1 MQKNLFNQ
9 TENLSNRLFKTEFHN
24 EIFKSV
30 FEDQNLLIQTLLDLH
45 NNGEKIHLDPM
56 FNQGGFYKKI
66 VEMPLLAGDINKK
79 YQTKFV
85 KNLDATNLKNINNL
99 SIKSMILD
107 PPFLFGVPK
116 RNPNHVGISYHQ
128 YSKNTIDRFSTFKDK
143 KALLTFYKK
152 IIDEAFRVLIK
163 KGLLIFKCQDIN
175 KEWIHIDVFNLLS
188 KANFKVVDLAI
199 LNIENKI
206 FNPNLKQ
213 RILRKTHSYFWVA
226 KKKSK

>member
-1 MQKNLFNQ
+1 MN
-9 TENLSNRLFKTEFHN
+9 TNLSTRLFKTEFHKQ
-24 EIFKSV
+24 IFISV
-30 FEDQNLLIQTLLDLH
+30 FENQNLLIQTLLDLH
-45 NNGEKIHLDPM
+45 NNGEPIHLDPM
-56 FNQGGFYKKI
+56 FNQGSFYKTP
-66 VEMPLLAGDINKK
+66 VEMPLLAGDKNKK

-85 KNLDATNLKNINNL
+85 KNLDATNLKQINNET
-99 SIKSMILD
+99 IKSMILD
-107 PPFLFGVPK
+107 PPFLYGVPK

-128 YSKNTIDRFSTFKDK
+128 YSKNTISRFSTFKDRK
-143 KALLTFYKK
+143 ELLGFYKK
-152 IIDEAFRVLIK
+152 IIAEASRVLTK

-175 KEWIHIDVFNLLS
+175 KDWIHINVFNLLS

>member
-1 MQKNLFNQ
+1 MIKFNQ
-9 TENLSNRLFKTEFHN
+9 TENFTNRLFKTEFHKQ
-24 EIFKSV
+24 IFISV
-30 FEDQNLLIQTLLDLH
+30 FENQNLLIQTLLDLH
-45 NNGEKIHLDPM
+45 NNGEPIHLDPM
-56 FNQGGFYKKI
+56 FNQGSFYKTP

-79 YQTKFV
+79 YQNKFV
-85 KNLDATNLKNINNL
+85 KNLDATNLKQVNNDT
-99 SIKSMILD
+99 IKSIILD
-107 PPFLFGVPK
+107 PPFLYGVAK
-116 RNPNHVGISYHQ
+116 RDPNHVGISYHQ

-143 KALLTFYKK
+143 KELLNFYKK
-152 IIDEAFRVLIK
+152 IIDEASRVLIK

-175 KEWIHIDVFNLLS
+175 KEWIHIDVFNLLN

-226 KKKSK
+226 RKKSK

>member
-30 FEDQNLLIQTLLDLH
+30 FEDQNLLIQTILDLH
-45 NNGEKIHLDPM
+45 NNGERLNLDPM
-56 FNQGGFYKKI
+56 FNQGSFYKKI
-66 VEMPLLAGDINKK
+66 VEFPLLAGDKNKK
-79 YQTKFV
+79 YQSKFV
-85 KNLDATNLKNINNL
+85 KKLDATNLKNIESS
-99 SIKSMILD
+99 SIKSIILD

-116 RNPNHVGISYHQ
+116 RNLNHIGISYHQ

-143 KALLTFYKK
+143 KELLAFYKK
-152 IIDEAFRVLIK
+152 IIDEANRVLIK

-175 KEWIHIDVFNLLS
+175 KDWIHIDVFNLLS
-188 KANFKVVDLAI
+188 KANFKVLDLAI

-226 KKKSK
+226 RKKSK

>member
-1 MQKNLFNQ
+1 MIKFNQ
-9 TENLSNRLFKTEFHN
+9 IENFTNRLFKTEFHN

-45 NNGEKIHLDPM
+45 NNGERLNLDPM
-56 FNQGGFYKKI
+56 FNQGNFYKKI
-66 VEMPLLAGDINKK
+66 VELPLLAGDINKK

-85 KNLDATNLKNINNL
+85 KNLDATNLKQINNET
-99 SIKSMILD
+99 IKSIILD
-107 PPFLFGVPK
+107 PPFLYSVPK
-116 RNPNHVGISYHQ
+116 RNENHIGKSYHE
-128 YSKNTIDRFSTFKDK
+128 YSRNTISRFSTFKDK
-143 KALLTFYKK
+143 KALLNFYKK
-152 IIDEAFRVLIK
+152 IIDEAFRVLVK
-163 KGLLIFKCQDIN
+163 KGLLIFKCQDMN
-175 KEWIHIDVFNLLS
+175 KDWIHIDVFNLLN

-226 KKKSK
+226 RKKSK